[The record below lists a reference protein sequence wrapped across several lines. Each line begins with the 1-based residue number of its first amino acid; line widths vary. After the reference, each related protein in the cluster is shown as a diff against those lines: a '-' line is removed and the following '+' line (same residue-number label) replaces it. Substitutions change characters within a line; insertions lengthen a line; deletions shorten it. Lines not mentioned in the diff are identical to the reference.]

1 VPIPSTRAIWLVALG
16 LAWPLTLGGG
26 RSGLLAMLA
35 WDALVLLLAMVDHA
49 RAARVPGMGRAP
61 GVGLVSAERRMRV
74 PLTAFVPNRIS
85 LGLRSVA
92 ARPLSVSVA
101 DAPPPGFES
110 IGHRCTVT
118 MAALGPGPGEGAG
131 EASVEYTVTPR
142 SRGRHAFGDV
152 HLRILGPLGLA
163 WRSVRLPMGQ
173 EVAVYPESR
182 AVAAAS
188 MPDASVM
195 AMVPDAGR
203 AARAGRV
210 EGREFAALRHYL
222 AGDDIRSVDWKVTA
236 RRGWPVVREWQPE
249 RNQTVWVLID
259 CGRHLGVRLG
269 DGRTK
274 LDRAVEAAL
283 ALARSAAE
291 RGDRI
296 GAILFGAEVE
306 RVVPPEAGTTRLG
319 PLAQAL
325 YLAKSRPV
333 EADYGAAFDE
343 LLARQR
349 RRALVVVFTELSD
362 PDTTAL
368 LLSRAQ
374 LLRRRHVVAVAAI
387 SDADLVE
394 VATARPTTG
403 SAALARAAAERI
415 VEERDAAARRLA
427 AAGVAVITTSA
438 ASLSAAVVT
447 RYAAVKERGL
457 L

>member
-1 VPIPSTRAIWLVALG
+1 MPARYASVVFIPSTRAIWLVALG
-16 LAWPLTLGGG
+16 LAWPLVLGGG
-26 RSGLLAMLA
+26 RDGLVAMLA
-35 WDALVLLLAMVDHA
+35 WDAMVLLLAMVDHA
-49 RAARVPGMGRAP
+49 RALRGAGDR
-61 GVGLVSAERRMRV
+61 LVSAERRMRV
-74 PLTAFVPNRIS
+74 PLTAFVPNRVS
-85 LGLRSVA
+85 LGLRSWA
-92 ARPLSVSVA
+92 ARSLRLALA

-110 IGHRCTVT
+110 DGHRRLLTIPG
-118 MAALGPGPGEGAG
+118 ALVPDTG
-131 EASVEYTVTPR
+131 EAVVEYVVTPR
-142 SRGRHAFGDV
+142 SRGRHAFGDL
-152 HLRILGPLGLA
+152 HLRVLGPLGLA
-163 WRSVRLPMGQ
+163 WRPVRLPMAR

-188 MPDASVM
+188 VPDAGVM

-222 AGDDIRSVDWKVTA
+222 AGDDIRSIDWKATA

-249 RNQTVWVLID
+249 RNQTVWMLID
-259 CGRHLGVRLG
+259 CGRHLGARLG

-283 ALARSAAE
+283 ALARSVAE

-319 PLAQAL
+319 PLARAL
-325 YLAKSRPV
+325 YLAKARPV

-368 LLSRAQ
+368 LLSRAE

-394 VATARPTTG
+394 VATARPATEP
-403 SAALARAAAERI
+403 AALARAAAERI
-415 VEERDAAARRLA
+415 VEERDGAARRLA
-427 AAGVAVITTSA
+427 AAGVAVIAASA
-438 ASLSAAVVT
+438 ESLSAAVVT
-447 RYAAVKERGL
+447 RYAAVKARGAL
-457 L
+457 